1 MTLSA
6 NSGVAVGSGGGGG
19 VACGSDSRELREV
32 SDANS
37 RPRVRQINDA
47 AASSLAPA
55 SMVWFPARHKV
66 GTATSTP
73 QLLMPLLTAL
83 ARLHRKFL
91 GQRTSPVQVMAP
103 VRICQPQANTGVQDA
118 RSTGTTQ
125 QFGLSWQVSLQH
137 PSVTYDETQHLNVTC
152 RNILMQLARIS
163 GRACALGMHI
173 RVLFSYFDL
182 F

>member
-1 MTLSA
+1 MPPPPPPRCTQTLTRETGWGEGDGGGDEAEEETEATYLYQARAVMAPSPGRPG
-6 NSGVAVGSGGGGG
+6 SGVAVGSGGGGGGG

-66 GTATSTP
+66 GTATSKP

-83 ARLHRKFL
+83 ARLHRNL
-91 GQRTSPVQVMAP
+91 ASVQAE
-103 VRICQPQANTGVQDA
+103 
-118 RSTGTTQ
+118 SK
-125 QFGLSWQVSLQH
+125 
-137 PSVTYDETQHLNVTC
+137 
-152 RNILMQLARIS
+152 
-163 GRACALGMHI
+163 
-173 RVLFSYFDL
+173 
-182 F
+182 